1 MATIDLQDEVFATL
15 IQRGAIIASIRLIG
29 VNSMSTILQQL
40 RQLASKCAGLVTLKV
55 RNRTQGW
62 LQCRQIM
69 LTPPQVENSG
79 ITQLTLF

>member
-15 IQRGAIIASIRLIG
+15 TQRGNIIASVRLIG
-29 VNSMSTILQQL
+29 VNSISNILQQL
-40 RQLASKCAGLVTLKV
+40 RLLASKCVGLVTLKI

-69 LTPPQVENSG
+69 LTLPREVNSTT
-79 ITQLTLF
+79 TQLTLF

>member
-15 IQRGAIIASIRLIG
+15 IQRGTIIASTRLIG
-29 VNSMSTILQQL
+29 VNSMTTILQQL
-40 RQLASKCAGLVTLKV
+40 MQLASKCVGLVTLKV

-62 LQCRQIM
+62 LQSRQIM
-69 LTPPQVENSG
+69 LTSPRVENSG

>member
-15 IQRGAIIASIRLIG
+15 TQRGNIIASVRLIG
-29 VNSMSTILQQL
+29 VNSISNILQQL
-40 RQLASKCAGLVTLKV
+40 RLLVSKCVGLVTLKI

-69 LTPPQVENSG
+69 LSLPREENSAT
-79 ITQLTLF
+79 TQLTLF